1 MPIDVERVMFIYFYH
16 GEVLRVHNLSILVSP
31 RNLVVYR
38 RDNCISMGVGHRKS
52 AQTQAASVSRGKSG
66 DRGISPTRDYNPL

>member
-1 MPIDVERVMFIYFYH
+1 MFIYFYH

-52 AQTQAASVSRGKSG
+52 AQTQRESVCPSGFLTRAPTSSRAHETFSLGNVS
-66 DRGISPTRDYNPL
+66 